1 MSNKMLI
8 DANHDEETRVIVL
21 NKEGKIQ
28 EFDIEARDRRQIRG
42 NIYLAKVTRVE
53 PSLQAAFVEYGG
65 NRHGFLA
72 FSEIHPDYYQIPKSE
87 REKLLDEAS
96 NQQEDPDTENEK
108 IEDIDDSENHSND
121 EGMQDQE
128 NIIDE
133 IPKKTNNFRKRYKIQ
148 EVIKKR
154 QIILVQVTKEERGNK
169 GAAITTYISLAGRY
183 CVLMPNTARGGGISR
198 KISDHK
204 TRSKLKESIGDL
216 SIPNGMGVII
226 RTAGANR
233 TKTEIKR
240 DFEYLTKLWQTIRNL
255 TLNSS
260 APALIYEEGS
270 LVKRSIRDLYNK
282 DIEDIIISGD
292 NAFNEAKNFMKMLIP
307 SHIKFIKKY
316 KDPTPLF
323 IKHNAEKELNNMFL
337 TNVRLPS
344 GGYIVI
350 NQTEALV
357 AIDVN
362 SGRSIREHNIEDTA
376 HRTNLEASD
385 EIARQLRLRD
395 LAGLVVIDFID
406 MEERRNNRSVEKRI
420 KDALRNDRARIQVG
434 HISQFGLL
442 EMSRQRMRS
451 SVMESSMRA
460 CDYCKGIGR
469 VNSVSSQ
476 SIQVLRAIEEDI
488 IQNGRTNMNLSV
500 GNDLSDYLLNSKRKD
515 IFNIEQKY
523 EIRINVEISN
533 KINEDIYLIEHIKLD
548 NDLIEKNQSSAIS
561 IDTVYENESDS
572 DDIPDKN
579 SKIKKNNKANPNP
592 NSRNHKRNLKPKLA
606 SPKIEKIKQETD
618 KIKDKDEEQPKK
630 KYNTRKK
637 TETKKPDVIEKIA
650 SNVSLDKK
658 APLKNKASKGIKE
671 VKKNDPIKK
680 KPDVKKIQSKDLP
693 KEDQKTGWWDD

>member
-1 MSNKMLI
+1 MPDKMLI

-21 NKEGKIQ
+21 NNEGKVH
-28 EFDIEARDRRQIRG
+28 EFDIEAKDNSQIRG

-87 REKLLDEAS
+87 RDKLLNESTVQQTEAVAS
-96 NQQEDPDTENEK
+96 SDDDISQEISKSRSTQTEEENQDLEPDAA
-108 IEDIDDSENHSND
+108 ND
-121 EGMQDQE
+121 EV
-128 NIIDE
+128 
-133 IPKKTNNFRKRYKIQ
+133 PKRTSHFRKRYKIQ

-169 GAAITTYISLAGRY
+169 GAAITTHISLAGRY

-198 KISDHK
+198 KISDIK
-204 TRSKLKESIGDL
+204 TRGKLKESIKDL
-216 SIPNGMGVII
+216 SIPDGMGVII
-226 RTAGANR
+226 RTAGAQR

-240 DFEYLTKLWQTIRNL
+240 DFEYLTRLWQTIRSL

-282 DIEDIIISGD
+282 DIEEIVISGE
-292 NAFNEAKNFMKMLIP
+292 NAFEEAKNFMKMLIP
-307 SHIKFIKKY
+307 SHVKFIKKY
-316 KDPTPLF
+316 IDPTPLY
-323 IKHNAEKELNNMFL
+323 IKYNAESELNNMFL
-337 TNVRLPS
+337 TNVKLPS

-362 SGRSIREHNIEDTA
+362 SGRSTREHNIEDTA

-395 LAGLVVIDFID
+395 LAGLVVIDYID

-420 KDALRNDRARIQVG
+420 KEALKYDRARIQVG

-451 SVMESSMRA
+451 SVMESAMRT
-460 CDYCKGIGR
+460 CHYCKGVGR
-469 VNSVSSQ
+469 INSISSQ
-476 SIQVLRAIEEDI
+476 SVQVLRAIEEDI
-488 IQNGRTNMNLSV
+488 IQNGRNNINLSV
-500 GNDLSDYLLNSKRKD
+500 GVDLSNYLLNSKRKD
-515 IFNIEQKY
+515 IYQIEDKYNIS
-523 EIRINVEISN
+523 ITIVVSN
-533 KINEDIYLIEHIKLD
+533 TINEDIYIIAHEMLD
-548 NDLIEKNQSSAIS
+548 ETIEKNEPSAIS
-561 IDTVYENESDS
+561 IDTVYENDS
-572 DDIPDKN
+572 DEKDSVKKIKNKKN
-579 SKIKKNNKANPNP
+579 SLSG
-592 NSRNHKRNLKPKLA
+592 SRNRKRSSKPSTSTSKIQKSELEKDEI
-606 SPKIEKIKQETD
+606 KIEE
-618 KIKDKDEEQPKK
+618 KK
-630 KYNTRKK
+630 PSLKNADTRKK
-637 TETKKPDVIEKIA
+637 PESKKKEIKKSPQVPA
-650 SNVSLDKK
+650 DKK
-658 APLKNKASKGIKE
+658 KSVKSSIQMDTEAKKKIVP
-671 VKKNDPIKK
+671 VKKKVAVEKK
-680 KPDVKKIQSKDLP
+680 LSKELP

>member
-1 MSNKMLI
+1 MSDKMLI

-21 NKEGKIQ
+21 NNEGKIH
-28 EFDIEARDRRQIRG
+28 EFDIEAKDNSQIRG

-87 REKLLDEAS
+87 REKLLNEVTAQQKEANS
-96 NQQEDPDTENEK
+96 K
-108 IEDIDDSENHSND
+108 SEDIKSEEITASDSTQIEEEN
-121 EGMQDQE
+121 QDHGSE
-128 NIIDE
+128 FISEE

-169 GAAITTYISLAGRY
+169 GAAITTHISLAGRY

-198 KISDHK
+198 KISDIQ
-204 TRSKLKESIGDL
+204 TRGKLKESIKDL
-216 SIPNGMGVII
+216 SIPEGMGVII
-226 RTAGANR
+226 RTAGAQR

-240 DFEYLTKLWQTIRNL
+240 DFEYLTRLWQTIRSL

-282 DIEDIIISGD
+282 DIEEIVISGE
-292 NAFNEAKNFMKMLIP
+292 NAFDEAKNFMKMLIP
-307 SHIKFIKKY
+307 SHVKFIKKY
-316 KDPTPLF
+316 VEPTPLY
-323 IKHNAEKELNNMFL
+323 IKYNAESELNNMFL
-337 TNVRLPS
+337 TNVKLPS

-362 SGRSIREHNIEDTA
+362 SGRSTREHNIEDTA

-395 LAGLVVIDFID
+395 LAGLVVIDYID
-406 MEERRNNRSVEKRI
+406 MEERKNNRSVEKRI
-420 KDALRNDRARIQVG
+420 KEALKNDRARIQVG

-451 SVMESSMRA
+451 SVMESALRI
-460 CDYCKGIGR
+460 CHYCKGVGR
-469 VNSVSSQ
+469 ISSISSQ
-476 SIQVLRAIEEDI
+476 SVQVLRALEEDI
-488 IQNGRTNMNLSV
+488 IQNGRNNINLSV
-500 GNDLSDYLLNSKRKD
+500 GSDLSNYLLNSKRKD
-515 IFNIEQKY
+515 IFQIEDKY
-523 EIRINVEISN
+523 SISITIIISN
-533 KINEDIYLIEHIKLD
+533 IINEDIYLIDHIKRD
-548 NDLIEKNQSSAIS
+548 ESSEKNEYPAIS
-561 IDTVYENESDS
+561 IDTVYENDS
-572 DDIPDKN
+572 DKKDDAKKINNKKN
-579 SKIKKNNKANPNP
+579 LESGSRNRKKSMKPNTSTSKIQK
-592 NSRNHKRNLKPKLA
+592 SEL
-606 SPKIEKIKQETD
+606 E
-618 KIKDKDEEQPKK
+618 KDETKIQEKK
-630 KYNTRKK
+630 PSTKNTDTRKK
-637 TETKKPDVIEKIA
+637 PESKKKETKEIKKPSQTSD
-650 SNVSLDKK
+650 DKK
-658 APLKNKASKGIKE
+658 KSLKKSVTENVKENKNVTP
-671 VKKNDPIKK
+671 VKKKVVVEKK
-680 KPDVKKIQSKDLP
+680 LSKELP